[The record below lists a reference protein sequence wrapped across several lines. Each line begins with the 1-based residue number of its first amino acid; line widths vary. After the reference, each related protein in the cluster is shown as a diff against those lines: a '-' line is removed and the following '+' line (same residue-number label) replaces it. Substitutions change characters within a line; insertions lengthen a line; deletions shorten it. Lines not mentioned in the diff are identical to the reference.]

1 MSHACHCCLTF
12 LQCDNIEVTGA
23 PSVAI
28 ILNKTPSTWGGESG
42 ANIKG
47 VAVGISWDE
56 KTTTDGLT
64 ATDIVRYRER
74 RTVNF
79 NWDYNIDFRL
89 GLPWR
94 EVHRPVK

>member
-1 MSHACHCCLTF
+1 MTS
-12 LQCDNIEVTGA
+12 LQCDNVEVSGA

-56 KTTTDGLT
+56 KTSTDGLT
-64 ATDIVRYRER
+64 ATDIVRYLVGSAVES
-74 RTVNF
+74 
-79 NWDYNIDFRL
+79 IDFN
-89 GLPWR
+89 
-94 EVHRPVK
+94 

>member
-1 MSHACHCCLTF
+1 MNVYYESSSVIAFFFFTF
-12 LQCDNIEVTGA
+12 LQCDNVEVTGA

-28 ILNKTPSTWGGESG
+28 ILNKTPNTWGGESG

-64 ATDIVRYRER
+64 ATDIVRYTSCVVRER
-74 RTVNF
+74 S
-79 NWDYNIDFRL
+79 
-89 GLPWR
+89 
-94 EVHRPVK
+94 